1 LTIRG
6 TFGYRLNMNVS
17 PSAEPG
23 GDLHAIKIPG
33 IIPLF
38 PLPNLV
44 FYPRTYLPLHIFEPR
59 YRTMVRDAASTHR
72 MIGMVLL
79 KEGWE
84 SDYDGAPAVFSTG
97 CVGRIISVQPL
108 PDGRSNI
115 MLQGLRRF
123 ELQHEVGAE
132 TYRQGRII
140 LHERAHPDAELPA
153 DLLAELR
160 KVAGNFLRRS
170 QDPSL
175 AALLKQPLHDEVL
188 VQNLSFAVDF
198 TPLEKQFL
206 LESETLVQQTRRL
219 LDLLQFKLY
228 ERNDHIGWG

>member
-1 LTIRG
+1 M
-6 TFGYRLNMNVS
+6 YVS
-17 PSAEPG
+17 SQSGFG
-23 GDLHAIKIPG
+23 GDLAPIKIPSV
-33 IIPLF
+33 IPVF
-38 PLPNLV
+38 PLPNMV
-44 FYPRTYLPLHIFEPR
+44 FFPRTYLPLHIFEPR

-132 TYRQGRII
+132 TYR
-140 LHERAHPDAELPA
+140 
-153 DLLAELR
+153 
-160 KVAGNFLRRS
+160 
-170 QDPSL
+170 
-175 AALLKQPLHDEVL
+175 
-188 VQNLSFAVDF
+188 
-198 TPLEKQFL
+198 
-206 LESETLVQQTRRL
+206 
-219 LDLLQFKLY
+219 
-228 ERNDHIGWG
+228 